1 MMLRSYILILLL
13 LICGIVSA
21 QSIQELISSKDLSGF
36 KVENLSDEDINKY
49 KAYIQN
55 MGVSET
61 QAEQLAIQRGLP
73 SAEILK
79 LKVRLSNISTSKYSQ
94 TSSNFSNK
102 RFDSTTVFKPSK
114 SIETKSDIFGSD
126 LFNNPNSN
134 FDAPI
139 NIPTPK
145 NYIIGTND
153 ELAIDVYGYQE
164 TNPRLTVSPEG
175 SINISN
181 VGIVPVNGLTIE
193 QATKRISDKM
203 SKNGYA
209 SIGTGKSKIIVSIS
223 KIRTIKITVTGEAK
237 RPGTYSVSSLSNLF
251 NALYQ
256 AGGPNDRGSLR
267 NIQLIRNNKVI
278 TVLDA
283 YDFLLYGFQKNNIRL
298 EDLDVIRIPIAAT
311 LVKLR
316 GEVKR
321 EGTYEI
327 LPRETIANLF
337 EFAGGFSKKAY
348 TASVNVIQFTDKEK
362 KIKDISKDEFG
373 SYLLH
378 NGEEI
383 SVGKILDRFNNR
395 IVINGAVYRPGEYEL
410 IPKMKLSQ
418 LIKKADGL
426 KDDALLERALLFR
439 VNEDLSKQ
447 VIAFNINN
455 ILSVNTDD
463 IELIKDDSVSIASIN
478 DFNEAYTLTI
488 DGEIKKPGIYEY
500 YKGITLKD
508 LFFQAGGFTD
518 AANTKHIEIARRVKS
533 DSSNDS
539 VIAEVIDIST
549 ENDLNI
555 KSNEIQLKPWDII
568 IVRTNLGYKTQQT
581 IKLEG
586 EVVLPGT
593 YILVNKNEKVS
604 DVIKRAGGLTDE
616 ADITGGSIIRINT
629 SKITEN
635 AIETFNKFNKYK
647 DSSLLAYNDINKP
660 TVKIGLQ
667 LDKILETNSDGL
679 DDITLLEGDII
690 NIPKKRNVVKVNGE
704 VMFPTEVVFKE
715 GASFDY
721 YIGKAGGFTESA
733 RKRKI
738 FVLSSNGSAA
748 KTKTILF
755 FKKYPKI
762 LAGSEIIIPRVSDIQ
777 RKGLST
783 AEWLAV
789 ASGMAS
795 LAGVAVAIINVSK
808 R

>member
-1 MMLRSYILILLL
+1 MLRSYILIILL
-13 LICGIVSA
+13 LICGFVSA

-36 KVENLSDEDINKY
+36 KVERLSDDDIIRY

-55 MGVSET
+55 IGISET
-61 QAEQLAIQRGLP
+61 QAEQLAIQRGL
-73 SAEILK
+73 SSTEILK
-79 LKVRLSNISTSKYSQ
+79 LKARLSNISASTHSQ
-94 TSSNFSNK
+94 TSANFSNK
-102 RFDSTTVFKPSK
+102 RFDSTVVFKPSQ
-114 SIETKSDIFGSD
+114 SVQTNSDIFGSD

-164 TNPRLTVSPEG
+164 TNPRLNVSPEG
-175 SINISN
+175 SINIPN

-193 QATKRISDKM
+193 QATKRIRDKM
-203 SKNGYA
+203 SRNGYA
-209 SIGTGKSKIIVSIS
+209 SIGLGKSQIIVSIS

-237 RPGTYSVSSLSNLF
+237 RPGTYSLSSLSNLF

-267 NIQLIRNNKVI
+267 NIQLIRNNKVVA
-278 TVLDA
+278 VLDA
-283 YDFLLYGFQKNNIRL
+283 YEFLLKGFQKNNIRL
-298 EDLDVIRIPIAAT
+298 EDLDVIRIPIATT

-321 EGTYEI
+321 IGTYEI
-327 LPRETIANLF
+327 LPRETLANLF
-337 EFAGGFSKKAY
+337 EFAGGFSNKAY
-348 TASVNVIQFTDKEK
+348 TASVNIIQFTDKEK
-362 KIKDISKDEFG
+362 KIKDINKDEFVT
-373 SYLLH
+373 YLLK

-410 IPKMKLSQ
+410 IPNMKLSQ
-418 LIKKADGL
+418 LLKKADGL
-426 KDDALLERALLFR
+426 KDDALVGRALLFR

-447 VIAFNINN
+447 VIAFNIKN
-455 ILSVNTDD
+455 ILTLNSDD
-463 IELIKDDSVSIASIN
+463 IELRKDDSISIASIN
-478 DFNEAYTLTI
+478 DFKEAYTLTI
-488 DGEIKKPGIYEY
+488 DGEIKKPGVYEY
-500 YKGITLKD
+500 YNGITLKD
-508 LFFQAGGFTD
+508 LFFQTGGFTD

-533 DSSNDS
+533 DSSNVS

-549 ENDLNI
+549 ENDLAI
-555 KSNEIQLKPWDII
+555 KSNDIQLKPWDVIM
-568 IVRTNLGYKTQQT
+568 VRTNPGYKSQQT

-593 YILVNKNEKVS
+593 YILINKTEKVS
-604 DVIKRAGGLTDE
+604 DVIKRAGGLTDQ
-616 ADITGGSIIRINT
+616 ADKMGASIIRINT
-629 SKITEN
+629 SKIREN
-635 AIETFNKFNKYK
+635 AIERLHKMNKFS
-647 DSSLLAYNDINKP
+647 DSSSLVYDDINKP

-667 LDKILETNSDGL
+667 LDKILATNSDAL
-679 DDITLLEGDII
+679 EDVTLLEGDII

-715 GASFDY
+715 GASLDY
-721 YIGKAGGFTESA
+721 YISKAGGFTESA
-733 RKRKI
+733 RQRKI
-738 FVLSSNGSAA
+738 FILSANGGAA
-748 KTKTILF
+748 RTKTILF

-762 LAGSEIIIPRVSDIQ
+762 LAGSEIIIPRIPDSQ
-777 RKGLST
+777 RKGLNT